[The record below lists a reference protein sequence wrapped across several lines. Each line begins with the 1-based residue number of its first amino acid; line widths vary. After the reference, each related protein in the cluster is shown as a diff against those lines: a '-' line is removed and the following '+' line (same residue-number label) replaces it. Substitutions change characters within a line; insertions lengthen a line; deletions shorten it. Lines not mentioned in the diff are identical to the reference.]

1 MSQSIV
7 INRMPVRVWRRPRVN
22 EIEVLLNP
30 AQSIA
35 SPESFVIENPEE
47 LMLSRQ
53 IPETGFKSRGA
64 DYFVPEELSAFIA
77 GSAAQRHHIRIPRG
91 YAQNAP
97 LVITCR
103 LSKAAPVQSEELYIE
118 AEEGSKACVIIKYYG
133 EDGTPAEHTGITR
146 VTCAPGSELH
156 LIKLQ
161 SLNKQATHT
170 DAVEAI
176 VDAKASLTITMAELG
191 AAVSNAS
198 CSVQLAGESAQLKL
212 DVLYLGDGDRKLDMT
227 YWAEHRGKK
236 TLSDIKARGILHG
249 TSHKVLRDTLDFV
262 KGASGSKGREEE
274 SVLLLG
280 SKARNI
286 SVPLLLCGEHDVEGA
301 HAASSGRLDEDVMF
315 YILSRG
321 ISEEDARKLVAKA
334 SFDVILE
341 DIPDERIRE
350 EIMAAVEE
358 SIDRGGK

>member
-1 MSQSIV
+1 MNQTV
-7 INRMPVRVWRRPRVN
+7 LINRMPVRVWRRPRVN

-30 AQSIA
+30 ARSSA
-35 SPESFVIENPEE
+35 SPGAFVIENTEE
-47 LMLSRQ
+47 LVLSRQ
-53 IPETGFKSRGA
+53 IPEAGFRSRGA
-64 DYFVPEELSAFIA
+64 DYFVPEALSGFIA
-77 GSAAQRHHIRIPRG
+77 GSAGERHYIRIPKG
-91 YAQNAP
+91 YAQDAP

-103 LSKAAPVQSEELYIE
+103 LSGDTPILSEELYIE

-146 VTCAPGSELH
+146 VTGAPGSELH

-161 SLNKQATHT
+161 SLNKQAVHL

-176 VDAKASLTITMAELG
+176 LDTKAKLNITIAELG
-191 AAVSNAS
+191 AAVSNTS
-198 CSVQLAGESAQLKL
+198 CNVQLAGEGAELKL

-227 YWAEHRGKK
+227 YRAEHRGRK
-236 TLSDIKARGILHG
+236 TFSNIKARGILHG

-262 KGASGSKGREEE
+262 KGAAGSKGREEE
-274 SVLLLG
+274 SVLMLG

-286 SVPLLLCGEHDVEGA
+286 SVPLLLCGEHDVEGE
-301 HAASSGRLDEDVMF
+301 HAATSGRLDEDVMF

-321 ISEEDARKLVAKA
+321 ISEEEARKLVAKA

-341 DIPDERIRE
+341 EIPDEQIRD
-350 EIMAAVEE
+350 EIMTAVEK
-358 SIDRGGK
+358 SIDRGGE

>member
-1 MSQSIV
+1 MNQTLV
-7 INRMPVRVWRRPRVN
+7 INRMPVRVWSRPRVN
-22 EIEVLLNP
+22 DIEVLLNP

-35 SPESFVIENPEE
+35 SPGAFVIENPEG
-47 LMLSRQ
+47 LILSRQ
-53 IPETGFKSRGA
+53 IPQTGFKSRGA
-64 DYFVPEELSAFIA
+64 DYFVPEALSAFIA
-77 GSAAQRHHIRIPRG
+77 GSAVERHYIRIPKG
-91 YAQNAP
+91 FAQDAP

-103 LSKAAPVQSEELYIE
+103 LSGETPVLSEELYIE

-133 EDGTPAEHTGITR
+133 EDGTPAEHMGITR
-146 VTCAPGSELH
+146 VTGAPGSELH
-156 LIKLQ
+156 LIKVQ

-176 VDAKASLTITMAELG
+176 LDTKARLTVTMAELG

-198 CSVQLAGESAQLKL
+198 CNVQLAGEGAQLKL

-227 YWAEHRGKK
+227 YRAEHRGKK
-236 TLSDIKARGILHG
+236 TLSNIKARGILHG

-262 KGASGSKGREEE
+262 KGAAGSKGREEE

-286 SVPLLLCGEHDVEGA
+286 SVPLLLCGEHDVEGE
-301 HAASSGRLDEDVMF
+301 HAATSGRLDEDVMF

-321 ISEEDARKLVAKA
+321 ISQEDARKLVAKA

-341 DIPDERIRE
+341 DIPDEQIRE

-358 SIDRGGK
+358 SIDRGGE